1 MTDVE
6 DTYHTLSAILFQVGV
21 NNSLKVYAFKYT
33 REKIC
38 RVFVPAES
46 IIP

>member
-6 DTYHTLSAILFQVGV
+6 DTYQTITAIQVGV
-21 NNSLKVYAFKYT
+21 NNSFKVYAFT
-33 REKIC
+33 CIPEKVC
-38 RVFVPAES
+38 QDSVFLES